1 MELTFNNNAAE
12 FLASTHFNL
21 HIEGASASLYK
32 RTSGAQWDFVK
43 TLNGAVI
50 DEDVAVTIP
59 KDYRIVCAETPKM
72 CVVTFADGTIVEAD
86 IQQPPMGESSVTEI
100 TFSVEGKSYKA
111 RKGMTFL
118 EFIESEYNVDGWT
131 CEGDYDYVYT
141 SYRYDSWDDYEYTY
155 ITYDHDEVRGN
166 TTIESKDYML
176 QYESNDD
183 GILN

>member
-12 FLASTHFNL
+12 FRAETHFNL
-21 HIEGASASLYK
+21 HIEGAAASLYR
-32 RTSGAQWDFVK
+32 RTSGTQWDFVM

-50 DEDVAVTIP
+50 DEDVANNIP
-59 KDYRIVCAETPKM
+59 KDYRIVCAETPKR

-118 EFIESEYNVDGWT
+118 EFVNSEYNVDGWT
-131 CEGDYDYVYT
+131 CEGEYDLVYT
-141 SYRYDSWDDYEYTY
+141 KYRYDAWDDYEYTY
-155 ITYDHDEVRGN
+155 LMYDYDEMQGFV
-166 TTIESKDYML
+166 TIESKDYMA
-176 QYESNDD
+176 QTESNDD